1 MADQPALSAA
11 ELRDAFDAA
20 RREQAESNRATG
32 TDEILKHVSNT
43 VRQLQD
49 AGADISLTARTAAST
64 GAYDLMYTVSGDSKG
79 SATMDV
85 HGFLRIG
92 QSSYLFAIAT
102 KFNDTAVKRLYISK
116 YNTSDENSRIK
127 IEKTDTRTQ
136 TVIFG
141 TAYDFDSDPEA
152 LKKMQG
158 WMAGMAGKTA
168 ALLQS
173 DAGGVINRDA
183 PKMTKPGLRAKP

>member
-1 MADQPALSAA
+1 MAAQPALTAA

-20 RREQAESNRATG
+20 RRAQAETNRATG
-32 TDEILKHVSNT
+32 TDEILKHLSNT

-49 AGADISLTARTAAST
+49 AGADISLTARAAAST
-64 GAYDLMYTVSGDSKG
+64 GAYDLMYTASGDSKG

-102 KFNDTAVKRLYISK
+102 KFNDAPVKRVYISK
-116 YNTSDENSRIK
+116 YNTTDENSRIK

-141 TAYDFDSDPEA
+141 TVYDFGSDPEA
-152 LKKMQG
+152 LKNFRAG
-158 WMAGMAGKTA
+158 WRKRRGKLLRCWKATQA
-168 ALLQS
+168 A
-173 DAGGVINRDA
+173 
-183 PKMTKPGLRAKP
+183 